1 MRTTVFLL
9 VSAIVSLGAGEA
21 AAHGAGVPVL
31 PSEVLTDWHPD
42 LIPLLLIC
50 VTGIV
55 YAFARMAQ
63 LLSEGTSGVLSHGKA
78 VAFYG
83 GLILLGIALASPLE
97 SLAGTLL
104 SAHMVQHVILITA
117 APLFIVV
124 SRADVVF
131 FRLLSPRARR
141 AVGRAS
147 NRGPFGFLLRPV
159 PSALVHG
166 GTMLVWHAPP
176 LFDAALTNDLVHD
189 LEHLTFVITA
199 LWFWFSVAHAV
210 RSSSRRLAGGIAILV
225 TLIFGG
231 ALGALLTLAPRQLYA
246 YQSPPEAW
254 GLSPLADQQLAG
266 LLMWV
271 PAGAVYLL
279 AGMVL
284 AFAMLGEARD
294 EDAPE
299 VPAAR

>member
-1 MRTTVFLL
+1 
-9 VSAIVSLGAGEA
+9 
-21 AAHGAGVPVL
+21 
-31 PSEVLTDWHPD
+31 
-42 LIPLLLIC
+42 
-50 VTGIV
+50 
-55 YAFARMAQ
+55 
-63 LLSEGTSGVLSHGKA
+63 
-78 VAFYG
+78 
-83 GLILLGIALASPLE
+83 
-97 SLAGTLL
+97 
-104 SAHMVQHVILITA
+104 
-117 APLFIVV
+117 
-124 SRADVVF
+124 
-131 FRLLSPRARR
+131 
-141 AVGRAS
+141 
-147 NRGPFGFLLRPV
+147 
-159 PSALVHG
+159 
-166 GTMLVWHAPP
+166 MLVWHAPP